1 MTSMGDAGSAPKLAS
16 EEARLAREAASIKKA
31 EDKKAKEA
39 ARGRERWAKKKLL
52 AKEFKFKPLLPPNYR
67 AGRIGVR
74 VDPTNWAEVEKAN
87 SESARWVDQMKE
99 KEAAKRAAN
108 AAAEAAEAA
117 EASAAA
123 EAAAAASAAAT
134 AEKMARL
141 DSSSRA
147 RVRPRPARS
156 AAARPPS
163 ARRRRGSAAAR

>member
-1 MTSMGDAGSAPKLAS
+1 MGDAGFAPQSILLGTPVPVQRPSQRVGSTAPP
-16 EEARLAREAASIKKA
+16 EARLA
-31 EDKKAKEA
+31 
-39 ARGRERWAKKKLL
+39 ARAKKKPP